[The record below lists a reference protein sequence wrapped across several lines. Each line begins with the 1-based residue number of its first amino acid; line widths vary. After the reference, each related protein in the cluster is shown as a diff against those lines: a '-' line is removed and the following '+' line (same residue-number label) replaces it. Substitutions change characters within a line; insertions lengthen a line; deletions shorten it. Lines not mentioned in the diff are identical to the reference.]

1 MNPVARWRR
10 GGRMMMID
18 RSPELHRSPRTD
30 SAKTNS
36 AKTSGRRPERVAL
49 LMIDV
54 AGSALAPM
62 DKEEGRAS
70 PTRLVFD
77 AARWR

>member
-1 MNPVARWRR
+1 
-10 GGRMMMID
+10 MMMID

-30 SAKTNS
+30 SAKT
-36 AKTSGRRPERVAL
+36 SGRRPERVAL

-54 AGSALAPM
+54 AASALAPM
-62 DKEEGRAS
+62 DKEEGRATPLHCWS
-70 PTRLVFD
+70 FD